1 MISKIYTN
9 IDTVQMYQ
17 YQLGKLFRI
26 YPSKKN
32 LQIPY
37 SMLVKSSNHY
47 TAMKNILCSFFLF
60 VFFGINNC
68 IRINIF
74 FNCIDRSFD
83 SSINLYDYNDLHN
96 HIGRKKI
103 QYSKKSKRPR
113 LDIDS
118 ENTTNIAP
126 KYFHTNVKCNLGGD
140 LDQINVEKSGFEV
153 MNERIKNYGN
163 LKIKQSRPCQRT
175 MDSISIDYSNIFIIR
190 SRCFDILYRSKLH
203 ETNINIKD
211 ITKSNID

>member
-1 MISKIYTN
+1 MIFIIILVEKKYVRPKQHSLN
-9 IDTVQMYQ
+9 
-17 YQLGKLFRI
+17 QLI
-26 YPSKKN
+26 
-32 LQIPY
+32 
-37 SMLVKSSNHY
+37 
-47 TAMKNILCSFFLF
+47 
-60 VFFGINNC
+60 
-68 IRINIF
+68 
-74 FNCIDRSFD
+74 
-83 SSINLYDYNDLHN
+83 
-96 HIGRKKI
+96 I

-211 ITKSNID
+211 ITKSNIDCFWVKKCIDILYYGFDSQIDGLNNNEFIDLIEFL